1 MGPVSG
7 APPTSP
13 DVTAQQMPPMSAY
26 ADQGRSMIGGG
37 GAANPEAADP
47 MKYVQGLLDDIAA
60 SLMKVAQVV
69 GQSKKELM
77 PIVQKMA
84 EAGSMLSNE
93 IQSKTPQ
100 AQGSQVPP
108 QAEGPSGVGL
118 GA

>member
-1 MGPVSG
+1 MGPVAG
-7 APPTSP
+7 VPPVSP
-13 DVTAQQMPPMSAY
+13 DVMAQQMPPMAAY
-26 ADQGRSMIGGG
+26 ADQARGMIGGG
-37 GAANPEAADP
+37 ASAESQDP
-47 MKYVQGLLDDIAA
+47 MKYVQTLLDEIAS

-93 IQSKTPQ
+93 IQSKAPQ
-100 AQGSQVPP
+100 QQTAQTPP
-108 QAEGPSGVGL
+108 QAEGPGGMGL

>member
-7 APPTSP
+7 VPPVSP
-13 DVTAQQMPPMSAY
+13 DVMAQQMPPMAAY
-26 ADQGRSMIGGG
+26 ADQGRGMIGGG
-37 GAANPEAADP
+37 GSAESADP
-47 MKYVQGLLDDIAA
+47 MKYVQTLLDEIAS

-84 EAGSMLSNE
+84 EAGSMLQNE
-93 IQSKTPQ
+93 IQAKGPQ
-100 AQGSQVPP
+100 QQTAQVPP
-108 QAEGPSGVGL
+108 QAEGPSGMGL